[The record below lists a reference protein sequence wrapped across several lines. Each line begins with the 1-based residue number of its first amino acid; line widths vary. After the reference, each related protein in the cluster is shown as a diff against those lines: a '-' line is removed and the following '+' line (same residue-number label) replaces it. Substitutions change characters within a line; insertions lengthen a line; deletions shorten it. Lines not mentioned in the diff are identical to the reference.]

1 MSDASNYYGP
11 VVNMNGG
18 RDNIGI
24 NHGTAGAAAQ
34 NAELRAAVEDLTRVL
49 RDLRPHLA
57 PDQARTVEG
66 ALPELT
72 PDRGA
77 LRERGIVL
85 ASVAQIAATVGEVGR
100 PAAEAV
106 GRLLALLG

>member
-24 NHGTAGAAAQ
+24 NYGTVGGAAQ
-34 NAELRAAVEDLTRVL
+34 DVELRVAVEDLTRFL
-49 RDLRPHLA
+49 QELRPHLTA
-57 PDQARTVEG
+57 DQARAVED

-85 ASVAQIAATVGEVGR
+85 ASVAQIAAAVGAVGQ

-106 GRLLALLG
+106 GRLLTLLG

>member
-18 RDNIGI
+18 RENVGI
-24 NHGTAGAAAQ
+24 NYGTVGGAQ
-34 NAELRAAVEDLTRVL
+34 DVEVRAAVNEL
-49 RDLRPHLA
+49 RCLLGELRPHLTREQ
-57 PDQARTVEG
+57 DRTVEE

-72 PDRGA
+72 PDREA
-77 LRERGIVL
+77 LRSRGLVL
-85 ASVAQIAATVGEVGR
+85 ASVAQIASAVGAVGQ
-100 PAAEAV
+100 PVAEAV